1 MPGSIIQAHPP
12 RSAPAV
18 NRKGGA
24 LLAPPFLSLGIIPQ
38 RSLRTNVRITR
49 GGTPALTAGVKTTKP
64 ATRAI
69 AKQPRTRRK
78 L

>member
-38 RSLRTNVRITR
+38 RSLRTNVRI
-49 GGTPALTAGVKTTKP
+49 K
-64 ATRAI
+64 
-69 AKQPRTRRK
+69 RRNTSTDCWRENYEGSH
-78 L
+78 